1 MGLFQK
7 KLQSDVKHAPLYTI
21 GGQQTLLLVGLGNPG
36 DAYNGTRHNAGFD
49 CLDAFVRGHDEFS
62 QWVTKKDL
70 SCTITSGLFG
80 SVKVIAIKPTTF
92 MNDSGR
98 AVKAVQTFYK
108 IANSQTIVVHD
119 ELALPFGQIRTSIG
133 GSSAGHNGIKSL
145 IAHCGEDFG
154 RVRIGIDNAQ
164 KPTGDTKD
172 FVLKAF
178 NSAEKSHLDALL
190 RETESIL
197 VESIFQ
203 HKLSAETRSFIID

>member
-7 KLQSDVKHAPLYTI
+7 KLHSDVKHAPLYTI
-21 GGQQTLLLVGLGNPG
+21 GGHQTLLLVGLGNPG
-36 DAYNGTRHNAGFD
+36 DTYAGTRHNAGFD
-49 CLDAFVRGHDEFS
+49 CLDAFVYGHEEFE

-70 SCTITSGLFG
+70 SCMITSGLFG
-80 SVKVIAIKPTTF
+80 ATKVIAMKPTTF

-98 AVKAVQTFYK
+98 AVKAVQSFYK
-108 IANSQTIVVHD
+108 IANSQTIVIHD
-119 ELALPFGQIRTSIG
+119 ELALPFGQIRMSIG

-164 KPTGDTKD
+164 KPSGDTKD
-172 FVLKAF
+172 FVLKQY
-178 NSAEKSHLDALL
+178 NSSEKTHIDALL

-197 VESIFQ
+197 IESIFQ
-203 HKLSAETRSFIID
+203 HKLIAETRSFII

>member
-7 KLQSDVKHAPLYTI
+7 KLHSDVKLAPLYTI

-36 DAYNGTRHNAGFD
+36 DSYKGTRHNAGFD
-49 CLDAFVRGHDEFS
+49 CLDAFVAGHEEFG

-70 SCTITSGLFG
+70 TCTLTSGLFG
-80 SVKVIAIKPTTF
+80 SVKVICIKPITF
-92 MNDSGR
+92 MNNSG
-98 AVKAVQTFYK
+98 KAVHSVQAFYK
-108 IANSQTIVVHD
+108 ISNAKTIVIHD

-154 RVRIGIDNAQ
+154 RVRIGIDNTQ

-172 FVLKAF
+172 FVLKPF
-178 NSAEKSHLDALL
+178 NSTEKSHINALL

-197 VESIFQ
+197 IESIFQ
-203 HKLSAETRSFIID
+203 HKLTADTRSFIID

>member
-7 KLQSDVKHAPLYTI
+7 KLHSDVKHAPLYTI

-36 DAYNGTRHNAGFD
+36 DIYDGTRHNAGFD
-49 CLDAFVRGHDEFS
+49 CLDAFVAGHDEFG

-70 SCTITSGLFG
+70 SCSLTSGLFG
-80 SVKVIAIKPTTF
+80 ATKVIAVKPTTF

-98 AVKAVQTFYK
+98 AVKAVQGFYK
-108 IANSQTIVVHD
+108 ISNAQTIVIHD
-119 ELALPFGQIRTSIG
+119 ELALPFGQIRMSIG

-145 IAHCGEDFG
+145 IAHCGDDFG

-164 KPTGDTKD
+164 KPTGDSKD
-172 FVLKAF
+172 FVLKSF
-178 NSAEKSHLDALL
+178 NSTEKSHIDALV

-197 VESIFQ
+197 IESIFQ
-203 HKLSAETRSFIID
+203 HKLIAETRSFII